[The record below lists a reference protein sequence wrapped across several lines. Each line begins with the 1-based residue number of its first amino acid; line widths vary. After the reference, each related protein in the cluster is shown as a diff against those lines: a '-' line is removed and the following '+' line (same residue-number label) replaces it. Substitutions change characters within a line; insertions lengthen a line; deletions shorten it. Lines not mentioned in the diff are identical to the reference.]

1 MKKII
6 AGIIGFGIGK
16 YHALNISKLKN
27 SEVKYVCDFDVL
39 KKKQINELF
48 PNALYIENPSKIFN
62 DKEVNLVV
70 IASYDNY
77 HYDHIIKSIQNNKNI
92 FVEKPFCLTLKEFK
106 KINRELKNKKIS
118 ISSNLVLRTNSYF
131 LNLKKRLKD
140 FGNIYYR
147 LWKDRLYYF
156 FVPAHML
163 KILIT
168 RKILEYTVIS

>member
-77 HYDHIIKSIQNNKNI
+77 HYDHIIKSIQNNKI
-92 FVEKPFCLTLKEFK
+92 FKTSFRCF
-106 KINRELKNKKIS
+106 R
-118 ISSNLVLRTNSYF
+118 
-131 LNLKKRLKD
+131 LKKK
-140 FGNIYYR
+140 N
-147 LWKDRLYYF
+147 
-156 FVPAHML
+156 
-163 KILIT
+163 
-168 RKILEYTVIS
+168 SNS